1 MKKLKVVVAIPGEN
15 SYLQEQ
21 EAAVKEAARRL
32 GVELQVINAYNDA
45 VTQSQQLL
53 EVLQSEPAS
62 RPDGIIIEPVTAM
75 GMPRVAEAAV
85 AAGVAW
91 VISNA
96 EVDYLERLRR
106 IAKSAVF
113 AVSQDHLAIGRL
125 QAQQF
130 TALLPNGGSVLYLRG
145 PMSNSLATRR
155 TQGIET
161 GKSDRIK
168 LKTLKIEWT
177 ERNAYQSINSWLRL
191 STVHAT
197 DIDLISSQN
206 TDFISAARRAF
217 QDHTGGPEQE
227 KWLSRL
233 YTAAGLS
240 SQTKSL
246 VDRSI
251 LTAAVVTSLTM
262 DTALDMLTRAL
273 KTGAQPAEHIF
284 VPASSY
290 PSLEELARRKR

>member
-1 MKKLKVVVAIPGEN
+1 MKKLKVVVAIPGDN
-15 SYLQEQ
+15 SYLREQ
-21 EAAVKEAARRL
+21 EAAAKEAARRL
-32 GVELQVINAYNDA
+32 GVELQVINANNDA

-53 EVLQSEPAS
+53 EILQSAPAS
-62 RPDGIIIEPVTAM
+62 RPDGIIIEPVNAM
-75 GMPRVAEAAV
+75 GLPRVAEAAV

-96 EVDYLERLRR
+96 EVDYLERLRTT
-106 IAKSAVF
+106 AKSSVF
-113 AVSQDHLAIGRL
+113 AVSQNHIAIGQL

-155 TQGIET
+155 AQGIET

-168 LKTLKIEWT
+168 VKTLKIEWT
-177 ERNAYQSINSWLRL
+177 EQNAYQSINSWLRL
-191 STVHAT
+191 STVHAA

-206 TDFISAARRAF
+206 TDFITAARRAF
-217 QDHTGGPEQE
+217 QDQTAGSEQE
-227 KWLSRL
+227 KWLSRP

-246 VDRSI
+246 VDNGI
-251 LTAAVVTSLTM
+251 LTAAAVTSLTM

-273 KTGAQPAEHIF
+273 KTGAQPAEHTY

-290 PSLEELARRKR
+290 PSLEDLARRRR